1 MIERL
6 AVVGVVVK
14 DQAKALDYYTRV
26 LGLEKRSDFTGPT
39 GVRWVTVAPKGQD
52 VEISLIQAGT
62 YPDAKGVK
70 VQAEPGKGAQWSFQT
85 NDCKKD
91 FEELKSRG
99 VRFDQSKPA
108 EYPYGIQ
115 ANFKDPDGNAF
126 VILQMAAK
134 QVW

>member
-1 MIERL
+1 LIEKL

>member
-1 MIERL
+1 MIEKL
-6 AVVGVVVK
+6 TVVGVVVK
-14 DQAKALDYYTRV
+14 DQAKAVEFYTKS

-52 VEISLIQAGT
+52 IEIALVQAGS
-62 YPDAKGVK
+62 YPDPKGGQIQ
-70 VQAEPGKGAQWSFQT
+70 VQPAGGTQWTFQT

-99 VRFDQSKPA
+99 VRFAQSKPA

-115 ANFKDPDGNAF
+115 ANFTDPDGNAF
-126 VILQMAAK
+126 ALLQMAAK
-134 QVW
+134 QAW